1 VALIGAG
8 SVFVVVA
15 DGWTESSPT
24 EFSVWVDSSADP
36 PCLGVAGE
44 LDLNTCAPFRHALEE
59 LIRTSGPRI
68 SLDFRQ
74 VTFMG
79 STGLREFSRLLPQ
92 LEDVEIRNP
101 QPVVRRVLEL
111 AGLGPRL
118 HVTDS

>member
-1 VALIGAG
+1 M
-8 SVFVVVA
+8 A
-15 DGWTESSPT
+15 DGWTESSQT
-24 EFSVWVDSSADP
+24 DFSVWVDSSADP

-79 STGLREFSRLLPQ
+79 STGLREISRLLPQ

>member
-1 VALIGAG
+1 M
-8 SVFVVVA
+8 
-15 DGWTESSPT
+15 
-24 EFSVWVDSSADP
+24 WVDTSADP

-59 LIRTSGPRI
+59 LIEAGGPRI

-79 STGLREFSRLLPQ
+79 STGLREISRLLPR
-92 LEDVEIRNP
+92 LEDIEIRQP

-118 HVTDS
+118 HIRDS